1 MTQMSP
7 KPTFQGSNP
16 ESTSEPEHIQSTV
29 SEMVNDSFSAWEQ
42 SAQDASSSQFEQL
55 QRETESLEGVP
66 QPQRTG
72 WWKTLSVR
80 TKASAVAI
88 LLGTAPVIFIGAIA
102 YHFANQSITAQI
114 EQEKKDRASQLANAI
129 NVYMNDRFSDV
140 QILGQLPIFSDS
152 KVFAATPA
160 SQRTALLTQYINLYG
175 AYSSVA
181 AFDRDGNPIAQNE
194 GKPVPNHS
202 DQDFFQQVLR
212 TGQPTITSPAIAK
225 ATGRLS
231 MRLAAPIKDVNTNK
245 TDGVV
250 RVLFPV
256 DSLDRIVQEYA
267 SPGDNYYVIDN
278 TNKYFLASGMTSGS
292 SSRLGKP
299 ATDHFAKYT
308 QLAKA
313 EGGSTL
319 DTDPD
324 DGSER
329 LLTYVPLKDLAGVSE
344 LDFGVLIASDTRV
357 AFASQKQ
364 LLLTI
369 VLGTAIAA
377 LIVAAIAADIA
388 NRGTRP
394 ILSAAG
400 AVARIGEGDLT
411 TRLEVRGG
419 DEIASL
425 GSNINNMASRL
436 QEALKAQLF
445 EVQQERLVTAAK
457 GSGVLRAEDLQEIFD
472 QAVEGARQFLNLDR
486 VVIYRINTGSNAG
499 IVSESVDIGWASA
512 LQDNVNDA
520 CIPEDLLELYKQGRT
535 VVNHDITTVNLHP
548 DHLKL
553 LKRLNVQSNLV
564 VPMLGGGQLF
574 GLLIAHSCAT
584 PRTWQESE
592 INFLKRLGS
601 ELGLSI
607 YRVELLEQT
616 ANLAEEQRELKEG
629 LQRRALELL
638 MEVDPISRG
647 DLTVRAK
654 VTVDEIGTIADSYNA
669 TVSSLRQIV
678 LQVQEAT
685 RQVTTTASTSE
696 ASVQALSAEA
706 LRQAEEISAALEIVQ
721 GMANTVQTVADNA
734 EQAELAVQQAAQTVE
749 EGDAVMN
756 RTVEGIQ
763 VIRSTVA
770 DTAKK
775 VKHLGE
781 SSQKISKVVELI
793 SAFAAQTNML
803 ALNASIEASRAG
815 EEGRGFAVVA
825 NEVRSLARQSAEATE
840 EIRKLVSNIQSETS
854 EVVTA
859 MESGIE
865 QVVTG
870 TKLVD
875 ETRQS
880 LNKITAVSAQISD
893 LVEAI
898 AQATVTQ
905 SQASEAVTQTMK
917 DVAASA
923 SKTSTE
929 ASQVSSSFEEL
940 KKVAQVLQE
949 GVGQFKVS

>member
-7 KPTFQGSNP
+7 KSTFQGSNSESTP
-16 ESTSEPEHIQSTV
+16 ESEHVQNTAAGV
-29 SEMVNDSFSAWEQ
+29 MNDSFPTWEQ
-42 SAQDASSSQFEQL
+42 AAQGGQSSQIEQL
-55 QRETESLEGVP
+55 PQDPESLEETL
-66 QPQRTG
+66 QPRQKG
-72 WWKTLSVR
+72 WWRMLSVR
-80 TKASAVAI
+80 TKASAVAVC
-88 LLGTAPVIFIGAIA
+88 LGIAPVISIGTIA
-102 YHFANQSITAQI
+102 YYFANQSITAQI
-114 EQEKKDRASQLANAI
+114 EQEKKDRATQLANEI
-129 NVYMNDRFSDV
+129 NLYMKDRFADV
-140 QILGQLPIFSDS
+140 QILSQLPIFSDS
-152 KVFAATPA
+152 KVFAATSS

-181 AFDRDGNPIAQNE
+181 AFDSNGNPVAQNE

-202 DQDFFQQVLR
+202 DENFFQQVLR

-225 ATGRLS
+225 ATGKLS
-231 MRLAAPIKDVNTNK
+231 MRLAAPIKDATTNR

-256 DSLDRIVQEYA
+256 ASLDKVAQEYA
-267 SPGDNYYVIDN
+267 SPGDSYYVIDN
-278 TNKYFLASGMTSGS
+278 TGKYFLASGMAAGS
-292 SSRLGKP
+292 NSRLGKP
-299 ATDHFAKYT
+299 AADHFAKYS
-308 QLAKA
+308 QLAKT
-313 EGGSTL
+313 EGGVII

-324 DGSER
+324 DGSEQ
-329 LLTYVPLKDLAGVSE
+329 LLTYVPLNNLAGIS
-344 LDFGVLIASDTRV
+344 DFNFGVLIASDTTI

-369 VLGTAIAA
+369 VLGTAIAS

-394 ILSAAG
+394 ILSAAD
-400 AVARIGEGDLT
+400 AVERIGRGDLT

-436 QEALKAQLF
+436 QEALKTQLF
-445 EVQQERLVTAAK
+445 EVQQERIVTAAK

-472 QAVEGARQFLNLDR
+472 EAVEGARQFLNLDR
-486 VVIYRINTGSNAG
+486 VVIYRFNTASNAG
-499 IVSESVDIGWASA
+499 IVSESVDVGWTSA
-512 LQDNVNDA
+512 LQDNVDDN
-520 CIPEDLLELYKQGRT
+520 CIPENLLELYRQGRT
-535 VVNHDITTVNLHP
+535 IINNDITQIDLHP

-553 LKRLNVQSNLV
+553 LRRLNVQSNLI
-564 VPMLGGGQLF
+564 VPIVGGNQLF

-584 PRTWQESE
+584 PHTWQESE
-592 INFLKRLGS
+592 INFLKRLGT

-607 YRVELLEQT
+607 YRIELLEQT
-616 ANLAEEQRELKEG
+616 TDLAEEQRELKEG

-669 TVSSLRQIV
+669 TVANLRKIV
-678 LQVQEAT
+678 LQVQEAAL
-685 RQVTTTASTSE
+685 QVTTTASTNE
-696 ASVQALSAEA
+696 TSVQALSAEA
-706 LRQAEEISAALEIVQ
+706 LQQAEEISAALEIVQ
-721 GMANTVQTVADNA
+721 SMANTVQTVANNA
-734 EQAELAVQQAAQTVE
+734 EQAELAVQAAAQTVE

-840 EIRKLVSNIQSETS
+840 EIRKLVSNIQAETN
-854 EVVTA
+854 EVVIA

-880 LNKITAVSAQISD
+880 LNKITAVSAQISE

-923 SKTSTE
+923 NKTSTE

-949 GVGQFKVS
+949 GVGQFKVN